1 MLPVGVDE
9 RLYSVVSAIHGVLL
23 SCYNRCY
30 LLVMTNKNE
39 TLIKFERSKIFMEKL
54 KFDQEESFLLSDG
67 EYSIDTD
74 LAIRRRTVHRTDDEN
89 MITRREYFIDGKRIT
104 VNSVFNM
111 LENQSTV
118 NGIRHLIDRDL
129 QQQN

>member
-1 MLPVGVDE
+1 
-9 RLYSVVSAIHGVLL
+9 
-23 SCYNRCY
+23 
-30 LLVMTNKNE
+30 
-39 TLIKFERSKIFMEKL
+39 MEKF

-67 EYSIDTD
+67 EYYIDTD
-74 LAIRRRTVHRTDDEN
+74 IAIRRRTVHRTDDEN
-89 MITRREYFIDGKRIT
+89 LITQREYFIDGKRIT

-111 LENQSTV
+111 LENQSAV

>member
-1 MLPVGVDE
+1 
-9 RLYSVVSAIHGVLL
+9 
-23 SCYNRCY
+23 
-30 LLVMTNKNE
+30 
-39 TLIKFERSKIFMEKL
+39 MEKL

>member
-1 MLPVGVDE
+1 
-9 RLYSVVSAIHGVLL
+9 
-23 SCYNRCY
+23 
-30 LLVMTNKNE
+30 
-39 TLIKFERSKIFMEKL
+39 MEKL

-74 LAIRRRTVHRTDDEN
+74 IAIRRRTVQTTDDEN
-89 MITRREYFIDGKRIT
+89 MITRREYFVEGKRIT

-111 LENQSTV
+111 LENQSAV
-118 NGIRHLIDRDL
+118 NGIRHLIDRDF

>member
-1 MLPVGVDE
+1 
-9 RLYSVVSAIHGVLL
+9 
-23 SCYNRCY
+23 
-30 LLVMTNKNE
+30 
-39 TLIKFERSKIFMEKL
+39 MEKL
-54 KFDQEESFLLSDG
+54 NFNQEESFLLSDS

-74 LAIRRRTVHRTDDEN
+74 LAITRRTVYRTDDEN
-89 MITRREYFIDGKRIT
+89 MVTQRKYFVEGKRIT

-111 LENQSTV
+111 LENQSAV

>member
-1 MLPVGVDE
+1 
-9 RLYSVVSAIHGVLL
+9 
-23 SCYNRCY
+23 
-30 LLVMTNKNE
+30 
-39 TLIKFERSKIFMEKL
+39 MEKL
-54 KFDQEESFLLSDG
+54 IFNQDESFLLSDG

-74 LAIRRRTVHRTDDEN
+74 LAIRRRTVHRTDDHN
-89 MITRREYFIDGKRIT
+89 MVTQRDYLIDGKRIT

-111 LENQSTV
+111 LENQSAV